1 MVMRILF
8 VNPIGDVGGGERVL
22 LANLKA
28 LRQAEPDWQLCL
40 LLCGSGPLTELAQEL
55 GVEVKI
61 LPLPDRLSQSGDSGL
76 KGQGKLTA
84 IIKLVS
90 GLAIALPA
98 LLTYLITLRNTLRT
112 IDPDLIHSNGIKTH
126 VLLALSGI
134 ARIPIVWHIHDY
146 YGSRPLIAKLLGGL
160 SRSASAGIAISESVA
175 ADTRAVLLGLPVQV
189 IYNTVDCDRFSAG
202 KSDLESLLSPTDQPA
217 LIRIGLVAT
226 FAHWKGQAVFLEAA
240 AQMLR
245 DKPNQLVQFYIS
257 GGPIYQTAGSQWSL
271 AELQAKAASLDI
283 ADKVDFLGFQA
294 NVTQVYRGLDIVVHA
309 STQPEPF
316 GLSIVEGMACA
327 KPVIVSQAGGAA
339 ELFTHNY
346 DAYGVPPGD
355 SQALAVA
362 IQYLIDRPQ
371 ERQTIGDRARQTVLQ
386 RFNGDRLGEQLLAF
400 YQTVRRAEGRGQKA
414 EG

>member
-1 MVMRILF
+1 MRILF
-8 VNPIGDVGGGERVL
+8 VNPIGDMGGGERVL
-22 LANLKA
+22 LANLRA
-28 LRQAEPDWQLCL
+28 LRQAQPDWQLYL

-55 GVEVKI
+55 GVEVKV
-61 LPLPDRLSQSGDSGL
+61 LSLPDRLSQSGDSGL

-98 LLTYLITLRNTLRT
+98 LLNYLITLRHTLRT

-126 VLLALSGI
+126 VLLALLGV

-146 YGSRPLIAKLLGGL
+146 YGSRPLIARLLGRL
-160 SRSASAGIAISESVA
+160 SRSARAGIAISESVA
-175 ADTRAVLLGLPVQV
+175 ADTRVVLPRLPVQV

-202 KSDLESLLSPTDQPA
+202 KTDLESLFGLADQPQ

-226 FAHWKGQAVFLEAA
+226 FARWKGQAVFLEAA
-240 AQMLR
+240 AQMIR
-245 DKPNQLVQFYIS
+245 DQPNQPIQFYIT

-271 AELQAKAASLDI
+271 AELQAKTVNLSI
-283 ADKVDFLGFQA
+283 ADKVNFLGFQA
-294 NVTQVYRGLDIVVHA
+294 NVSQIYRGLDIVVHA

-316 GLSIVEGMACA
+316 GLSIVEGMACG

-362 IQYLIDRPQ
+362 IQYLVDRPQ
-371 ERQTIGDRARQTVLQ
+371 ARQAIGDRARQTVLK
-386 RFNGDRLGEQLLAF
+386 RFNGDRLGEQLSAF
-400 YQTVRRAEGRGQKA
+400 YQTVRPAG
-414 EG
+414 

>member
-28 LRQAEPDWQLCL
+28 LQQAQPGWQLCL
-40 LLCGSGPLTELAQEL
+40 LLCGSGPLAELAQEL
-55 GVEVKI
+55 GVEVKV
-61 LPLPDRLSQSGDSGL
+61 LPLPNRLSQSGDSGL

-84 IIKLVS
+84 ISKLVS

-98 LLTYLITLRNTLRT
+98 LFSYLISLRKTLRT

-126 VLLALSGI
+126 VLLALSGV

-160 SRSASAGIAISESVA
+160 SRSARAGIAISESVA
-175 ADTRAVLLGLPVQV
+175 ADTRVVLPRLPVQV
-189 IYNTVDCDRFSAG
+189 IYNTVDCDRFSVS
-202 KSDLESLLSPTDQPA
+202 KTDLESLFGLADQP

-226 FAHWKGQAVFLEAA
+226 FARWKGQAVFLEAA

-245 DKPNQLVQFYIS
+245 DRPDQPIQFYIV

-271 AELQAKAASLDI
+271 AELQAKAASLGI

-346 DAYGVPPGD
+346 DAYGVPPGN
-355 SQALAVA
+355 ALALA
-362 IQYLIDRPQ
+362 AAMQYLVDRPQ
-371 ERQTIGDRARQTVLQ
+371 AQQAIGDRARESVLK
-386 RFNGDRLGEQLLAF
+386 RFNSDRLAEQLLAI
-400 YQTVRRAEGRGQKA
+400 YQNILLPESK
-414 EG
+414 